1 MFIVILLLLAFVQWY
16 RSRSASTTEESRS
29 GQAAPYDESSV
40 HSMTP
45 SMIEELRSAS
55 STSPS
60 ATSAAAPSSRFS
72 LPAPLTRW
80 LGLASPPSDYKQVSG
95 TTTNRLFSIEEEDG
109 KRDEE
114 VEVEL

>member
-1 MFIVILLLLAFVQWY
+1 MILLLLAFVQWY

-45 SMIEELRSAS
+45 SMIEELRSVS
-55 STSPS
+55 SSSPS
-60 ATSAAAPSSRFS
+60 ATTSAASSSSRFS